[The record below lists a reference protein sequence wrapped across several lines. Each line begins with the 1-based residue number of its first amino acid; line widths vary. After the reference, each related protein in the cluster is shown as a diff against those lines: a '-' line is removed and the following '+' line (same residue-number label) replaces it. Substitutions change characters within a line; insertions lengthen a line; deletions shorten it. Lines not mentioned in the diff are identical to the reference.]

1 MAEVTKGP
9 GRTTQEI
16 FEECRK
22 YSDAERRQICE
33 EFLNDV
39 ETLCDRMKDLFNET
53 PGVFMMHGVTVKI
66 ETTLF
71 NEPAY
76 QMILGNADFHKA
88 VMQMEDKLR
97 ARKEQKNDERA

>member
-1 MAEVTKGP
+1 MAEVTKGQ

-16 FEECRK
+16 FDECMK

-33 EFLNDV
+33 EFLSDI

-53 PGVFMMHGVTVKI
+53 PGVFMMHGVTVKV

-76 QMILGNADFHKA
+76 QMTLGNADFHNA
-88 VMQMEDKLR
+88 VMKMEKELR
-97 ARKEQKNDERA
+97 ARKEKQND